1 MGFGSYDESEQE
13 NQQAESDVDE
23 DDAVSVQDAKHDGDV
38 NYESNASSEELI
50 DKLQEM
56 KDDPEDDEA
65 EEGA

>member
-23 DDAVSVQDAKHDGDV
+23 DDAVSVQDAKHDGEV

-56 KDDPEDDEA
+56 KGDEED
-65 EEGA
+65 EG

>member
-13 NQQAESDVDE
+13 NQQADADVEDE
-23 DDAVSVQDAKHDGDV
+23 EAVSVQDAKHEGEV

-56 KDDPEDDEA
+56 KGDSEEDDD
-65 EEGA
+65 G

>member
-23 DDAVSVQDAKHDGDV
+23 DDAVSVQDAKHDGEV

-56 KDDPEDDEA
+56 KGDADE
-65 EEGA
+65 EEEA

>member
-23 DDAVSVQDAKHDGDV
+23 DDAVSVQDAKHEGEV
-38 NYESNASSEELI
+38 NYEANASSEELI

-56 KDDPEDDEA
+56 KDDEDEEEA
-65 EEGA
+65 

>member
-23 DDAVSVQDAKHDGDV
+23 DDAVSVQDAKHDGEV
-38 NYESNASSEELI
+38 KYESNASSEELI

-56 KDDPEDDEA
+56 KGDEEDD
-65 EEGA
+65 G

>member
-23 DDAVSVQDAKHDGDV
+23 DDAVSVQDAKHDGEV

-56 KDDPEDDEA
+56 KGDEEDD
-65 EEGA
+65 G